1 MSRRAPAA
9 VLLALTIGLLLAA
22 CASTARP
29 GARTSPA
36 PSATPVPS
44 ASAVPS
50 SAGTSGPSA
59 SDVPDPDPTGAA
71 GPTTP
76 LSVAQGEAEW
86 VATGVHEWGGSMNT
100 ALVLAEDDAWAAGHH
115 DEGATLI
122 RHWDGRSW
130 REVAAP
136 VRDIGIRAVSAA
148 PGGRLPWIFTGDARA
163 WRRQGGGW
171 ASMGGPAGPGGRV
184 LQAAAVTGAREAWMA
199 GVLTEDGET
208 PFLAHWAG
216 GGWHETA
223 SPGGMEV
230 ADFAASSPREVW
242 AVGAAGGHPAITRW
256 DGERWAAAPLPA
268 APAAQQGRLTGVAV
282 SPSGEAWAVGRANR
296 PGEPPENVLF
306 TWDGSR
312 WTAPG
317 VPASRLPGVRASRL
331 PAFTAV
337 AADGRGGV
345 WIGGERGG
353 DVIVHYAGGHWT
365 VERTPHRSSP
375 AVYDLAAGPGGGP
388 VLAVGGEP
396 DYDEDGHAW
405 IWTRG

>member
-9 VLLALTIGLLLAA
+9 VLLAMTIALSLAA

-29 GARTSPA
+29 GAPA
-36 PSATPVPS
+36 PSATPVLS
-44 ASAVPS
+44 GS
-50 SAGTSGPSA
+50 SAGTPGPSA
-59 SDVPDPDPTGAA
+59 VGVPDPAPSVAA

-76 LSVAQGEAEW
+76 LSVVQGEAEW

-115 DEGATLI
+115 DEGAALI

-136 VRDIGIRAVSAA
+136 VRDVAIRTVSAA
-148 PGGRLPWIFTGDARA
+148 PGSRVPWIFTGDARA

-171 ASMGGPAGPGGRV
+171 VSMGGPAGPRGR
-184 LQAAAVTGAREAWMA
+184 LLRAAAVTGAREAWTA

-208 PFLAHWAG
+208 PFLAHWSG
-216 GGWHETA
+216 GVWRELA

-230 ADFAASSPREVW
+230 EAFGASSPREVW
-242 AVGAAGGHPAITRW
+242 AVGVAGGHPAITRW

-268 APAAQQGRLTGVAV
+268 APAAGEGHLTGVAV
-282 SPSGEAWAVGRANR
+282 SPSGEAWAVGRVNR

-312 WTAPG
+312 WTAPV
-317 VPASRLPGVRASRL
+317 VPASRL

-345 WIGGERGG
+345 WIGGGRGG
-353 DVIVHYAGGHWT
+353 DVIVHYAAGHWT

-375 AVYDLAAGPGGGP
+375 AVYGLAAGPGGVP
-388 VLAVGGEP
+388 AIAVGGEP

-405 IWTRG
+405 IWTRR